1 MKGWRRLVKRHDSK
15 LSLKKIALLILAIPV
30 SSVIIVVI
38 AAFLYIP
45 FQQPVYV
52 NKDLALHHK
61 LHIPEL
67 LQPRLENGEKVFDLT
82 AQPGETEFL
91 DGQRTETLGFNG
103 SYLGPTFRVHT
114 GDKIRMNVTNTL
126 SDSTTVHWHG
136 MHLPAVMDGAVHQVI
151 QPGESWQPYWT
162 ITNEA
167 APLWYHP
174 HLMDKTGE
182 QVYRGLAGMFIID
195 DNHSASLPLPK
206 DYGVDD
212 IPLIV
217 QDREFDENGQFVYDR
232 ERTDVLGPTGMLGD
246 KILVNGTYAP
256 YVDVPAKQIR
266 LRVLNASN
274 ARRYNF
280 GFADNRTFY
289 QIATDGGLL
298 ESPVARTRIMLAPAE
313 RAEIVVDLTNE
324 TKSLMLIS
332 DAVHEEIT
340 VLRFVRHMLR
350 ANRDENQV
358 FKIIELR
365 PQPTTATL
373 TPLPS
378 KLNTIQELRPAS
390 AVTTRQ
396 FILDPGSQT
405 INGQK
410 MDHNRIDQVV
420 HAGDTEIWEISNR
433 SGVFHPIH
441 IHGVQFLI
449 LDRGGNPPA
458 DYERGWKDTVLVP
471 NAETVWVIMRFPEY
485 ADPHLPYMFH
495 CHILEHEDMG
505 MMGQFVVVAK
515 HTRSE
520 AIYVQ
525 SKLTES
531 HPKEI
536 PNQLRAVYQKGGR
549 PETAKGRSR
558 EGRIPKQK
566 GIPLY
571 EGRLD

>member
-1 MKGWRRLVKRHDSK
+1 MTRWRELVTSPDGK
-15 LSLKKIALLILAIPV
+15 LSLKKIVFIILAIPV
-30 SSVIIVVI
+30 SIVIIVVI
-38 AAFLYIP
+38 AAFIYIP
-45 FQQPVYV
+45 FQKPVYV
-52 NKDLALHHK
+52 NKDLDLHHK

-82 AQPGETEFL
+82 VQQGETEFL
-91 DGQRTETLGFNG
+91 DGKRTKTLGFNG
-103 SYLGPTFRVHT
+103 SYLGPTIRVYT
-114 GDKIRMNVTNTL
+114 GDKIRVSVTNKL
-126 SDSTTVHWHG
+126 SESTTTHWHG
-136 MHLPAVMDGAVHQVI
+136 MHLPAAMDGAVHQVI
-151 QPGESWQPYWT
+151 KPGENWQPYWT

-174 HLMDKTGE
+174 HIMDKTGE
-182 QVYRGLAGMFIID
+182 QVYRGLGGMFLID
-195 DNHSASLPLPK
+195 DNNSASLPIPK

-217 QDREFDENGQFVYDR
+217 QDREFNENGQFVFDG

-280 GFADNRTFY
+280 GLADNRTFY
-289 QIATDGGLL
+289 QIATDGGFL
-298 ESPVARTRIMLAPAE
+298 ESPVARTHMTLAPAE
-313 RAEIVVDLTNE
+313 RAEIVIDLTHE
-324 TKSLMLIS
+324 TKPLTLIS
-332 DAVHEEIT
+332 DAVHEENT
-340 VLRFVRHMLR
+340 VLRFVRQMLR

-365 PQPTTATL
+365 PQPTAATF
-373 TPLPS
+373 TPLPQN
-378 KLNTIQELRPAS
+378 LNTIPDLKPDS

-396 FILDPGSQT
+396 FNLDPGSQT
-405 INGQK
+405 INGQE
-410 MDHNRIDQVV
+410 MDHKRIDQVV

-449 LDRGGNPPA
+449 LDRGGNSPA
-458 DYERGWKDTVLVP
+458 DYEHGWKDTVFVR
-471 NAETVWVIMRFPEY
+471 NAETVRVIMRFPDY
-485 ADPHLPYMFH
+485 GDPHLPYMFH

-505 MMGQFVVVAK
+505 MMGQFVVVDK
-515 HTRSE
+515 NTRNE
-520 AIYVQ
+520 DIYVQ

-531 HPKEI
+531 HPEEL
-536 PNQLRAVYQKGGR
+536 PNH
-549 PETAKGRSR
+549 
-558 EGRIPKQK
+558 
-566 GIPLY
+566 
-571 EGRLD
+571 